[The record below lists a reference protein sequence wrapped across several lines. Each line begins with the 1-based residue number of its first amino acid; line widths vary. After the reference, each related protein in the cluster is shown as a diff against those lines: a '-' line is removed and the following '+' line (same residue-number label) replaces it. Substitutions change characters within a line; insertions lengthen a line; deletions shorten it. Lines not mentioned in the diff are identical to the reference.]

1 MFPSFIRWTRNAK
14 ISYWL
19 IIKKSSQKCESFYF
33 LKYIIAVCINLSLSL
48 ELNVSI
54 SEFVLTKVNGKK
66 QTIEVTIPTKHFT
79 LRNEETNE
87 DLYAAIDKIVDKLER
102 QIRKNKEKINKKV
115 NKTLINDFEYDLVD
129 ELSEEEK
136 VVKRKNVELKPIDEE
151 EAIIQMEMLGHSFFV
166 YKDVST
172 NEVCV
177 LYKRKN
183 GNYGIIETK

>member
-1 MFPSFIRWTRNAK
+1 MDK
-14 ISYWL
+14 
-19 IIKKSSQKCESFYF
+19 
-33 LKYIIAVCINLSLSL
+33 L
-48 ELNVSI
+48 ELNFAEIINMIETRRNNAYRKVNEELISLYWDFGNYI
-54 SEFVLTKVNGKK
+54 SEKINDSNWG
-66 QTIEVTIPTKHFT
+66 
-79 LRNEETNE
+79 
-87 DLYAAIDKIVDKLER
+87 DKIVDKLER

>member
-1 MFPSFIRWTRNAK
+1 M
-14 ISYWL
+14 
-19 IIKKSSQKCESFYF
+19 
-33 LKYIIAVCINLSLSL
+33 KYIIRSAKMENTDAIKEYIENKLTRLDKYFQDSD
-48 ELNVSI
+48 
-54 SEFVLTKVNGKK
+54 EFEATVLTKVNGKN

-115 NKTLINDFEYDLVD
+115 NTTLINDFEYDLID
-129 ELSEEEK
+129 ELSEDEK
-136 VVKRKNVELKPIDEE
+136 IVKRKNVELKPIDEE

-172 NEVCV
+172 NEVGV
-177 LYKRKN
+177 LYKRKY

>member
-1 MFPSFIRWTRNAK
+1 M
-14 ISYWL
+14 
-19 IIKKSSQKCESFYF
+19 
-33 LKYIIAVCINLSLSL
+33 KYIIRRAKMENTDAIKGYIENKLARLDKYFQDSD
-48 ELNVSI
+48 EIEAN
-54 SEFVLTKVNGKK
+54 VLTKVNGKN

-129 ELSEEEK
+129 ELSEDEK
-136 VVKRKNVELKPIDEE
+136 IVKRKNVELKPIDED
-151 EAIIQMEMLGHSFFV
+151 EAKIQMEMLGHSFFV
-166 YKDVST
+166 YKDVNT

>member
-1 MFPSFIRWTRNAK
+1 M
-14 ISYWL
+14 
-19 IIKKSSQKCESFYF
+19 
-33 LKYIIAVCINLSLSL
+33 KYIIRRAKMENTDAIKGYIENKLARLDKYFQDSD
-48 ELNVSI
+48 EIEAN
-54 SEFVLTKVNGKK
+54 VLTKVNGKN

-129 ELSEEEK
+129 ELLEDEK
-136 VVKRKNVELKPIDEE
+136 IVKRKNVELKPIDED

-166 YKDVST
+166 YKDVNT